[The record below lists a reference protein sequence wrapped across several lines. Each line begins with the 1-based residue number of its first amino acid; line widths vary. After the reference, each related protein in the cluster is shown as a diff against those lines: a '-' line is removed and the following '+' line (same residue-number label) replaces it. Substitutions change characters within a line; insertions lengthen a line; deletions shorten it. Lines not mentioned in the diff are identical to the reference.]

1 MGFHEAATSS
11 LGLLAAISISRE
23 SLARPLPRHLRPAP
37 SAARPAPSRSLPAL
51 SRRPLPALVLPG
63 AGCGGSC
70 SARSWRSAGAA
81 AGGRE
86 PRAGAPSMSR
96 RRRPRAARGR
106 AAARGR
112 RGSDAGTDRG
122 RQRQP
127 RAPLGS
133 SGGPSPRVVPAGGRR
148 SGHGHRVGRC
158 EAPRGVPGT
167 PPRAGRRDP
176 CASCTCRAR
185 GGRDE
190 HGGSAPGGRRGHH
203 WQVRCPGPG
212 VGEGVGDPR
221 SSGLRSWK
229 FPFALVH
236 SGSGVASHALAVW
249 QGIGA

>member
-1 MGFHEAATSS
+1 MGFNEAATSS
-11 LGLLAAISISRE
+11 LGLSAAISIFRE

-37 SAARPAPSRSLPAL
+37 SSARPAPSRS
-51 SRRPLPALVLPG
+51 LPALVLPG
-63 AGCGGSC
+63 AGCGGNC

-112 RGSDAGTDRG
+112 RGSDAGADRG

-133 SGGPSPRVVPAGGRR
+133 SGGPSPRVVSAGGRGSR
-148 SGHGHRVGRC
+148 DGRRVGRQG
-158 EAPRGVPGT
+158 APRGVPGT
-167 PPRAGRRDP
+167 PPWAGRRDP

-190 HGGSAPGGRRGHH
+190 HGGSAPGSRRGHH
-203 WQVRCPGPG
+203 WQVHCPRPG
-212 VGEGVGDPR
+212 VGEGAGDPR

-229 FPFALVH
+229 FPFALLR
-236 SGSGVASHALAVW
+236 SGSRVASHAFAL
-249 QGIGA
+249 GKELGCKHCI

>member
-1 MGFHEAATSS
+1 MRQPHHLWGCWLPYPFSEKAWPA
-11 LGLLAAISISRE
+11 LSRGTF
-23 SLARPLPRHLRPAP
+23 APHP

-51 SRRPLPALVLPG
+51 SRRPLPALVLLG
-63 AGCGGSC
+63 AGCGGSR

-127 RAPLGS
+127 RAPRVLRRAVPSGRWRGHRRGS
-133 SGGPSPRVVPAGGRR
+133 GDR
-148 SGHGHRVGRC
+148 HRVGRRGT
-158 EAPRGVPGT
+158 PHGVPGT

-185 GGRDE
+185 GSRDE

-236 SGSGVASHALAVW
+236 SGFGVASHALAVW